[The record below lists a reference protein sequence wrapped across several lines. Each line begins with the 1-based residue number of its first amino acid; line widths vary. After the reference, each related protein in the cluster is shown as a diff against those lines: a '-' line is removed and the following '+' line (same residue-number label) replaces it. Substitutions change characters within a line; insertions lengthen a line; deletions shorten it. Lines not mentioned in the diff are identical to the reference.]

1 MRVRTNVKAGGI
13 SGNHNQSL
21 LQVKTGVK
29 AGGINQNHNQSLLRV
44 KTGVKAGGS
53 MNHNQSLLR
62 VKTGVKAGGSL
73 NHNQTLLRSRAI
85 SLLSGPS
92 FWGPF
97 STGRV
102 LRPGL
107 SVHRASDSFQRI
119 AAIVI
124 HLLF

>member
-21 LQVKTGVK
+21 LQ
-29 AGGINQNHNQSLLRV
+29 V

-73 NHNQTLLRSRAI
+73 NHNQTCCVPVRFLNCRA
-85 SLLSGPS
+85 LHFG
-92 FWGPF
+92 
-97 STGRV
+97 
-102 LRPGL
+102 GL
-107 SVHRASDSFQRI
+107 SPQAGFFDPAFLFTVPQTRFRE
-119 AAIVI
+119 
-124 HLLF
+124 LLQ